1 MAGSCPEGWICVN
14 PGMSVVLGNELLLV
28 ESVGVNT
35 LLAFKVEE
43 VIFQGRSKYQNIIVA
58 RIKDFGKALILDGLI
73 QSSERTE
80 YIYHE
85 SLVHPAMVL
94 HPNPRKVLILG
105 GGEGATLRE
114 VLKHGTVEKAVMV
127 DIDEMV
133 VDVAR
138 RYLQEWHQG
147 SFDDPRS
154 EVKIMDG
161 YEYVRRARESGLKFD
176 VVIMDL
182 TDPYGP
188 EVSKGL
194 YSREFFEMLSSIMVD
209 DGVLVTQAGNSF
221 FYPDI
226 YDRVLENIKP
236 VFRYT
241 GEYMVWVPEFGYA
254 NNFIVASKA
263 YDPNR
268 LSAAEVDE
276 RLRSR
281 GVKTRLFNGNFYE
294 ALMKM
299 PIIKG

>member
-1 MAGSCPEGWICVN
+1 MARSCPEGWICVN
-14 PGMSVVLGNELLLV
+14 PGMSIVLGNELLLV
-28 ESVGVNT
+28 ESVGVNNI
-35 LLAFKVEE
+35 LAFKVEE
-43 VIFQGRSKYQNIIVA
+43 VLFQARSKYQHIMVA
-58 RIKDFGKALILDGLI
+58 RIKDFGKALVLDGLI

-94 HPNPRKVLILG
+94 HPSPRRVLILG

-114 VLKHGTVEKAVMV
+114 TLKHNTVEKAVMV

-133 VDVAR
+133 VEVAR
-138 RYLQEWHQG
+138 KYLQEWHQG
-147 SFDDPRS
+147 AFDDPRA
-154 EVKIMDG
+154 EVVIMDG
-161 YEYVRRARESGLKFD
+161 FEYVRRAREEGKKFD

-194 YSREFFEMLSSIMVD
+194 YSREFFSMLSDVLVE

-221 FYPDI
+221 FYPDV
-226 YDRVLENIKP
+226 YDKVLENIKS

-241 GEYMVWVPEFGYA
+241 AEYMVWVPEFGYA
-254 NNFIVASKA
+254 NNFILASKS
-263 YDPNR
+263 YDPHS
-268 LSAAEVDE
+268 LTASEVDE
-276 RLRSR
+276 RLRER
-281 GVKTRLFNGNFYE
+281 GVRTRLFSGNYYE